1 VSAPRTKGFTL
12 LEVVVALV
20 LLQVALLGV
29 LGLFSLSSTRLTQAL
44 LTERAAAEVAAVADS
59 LSRVG
64 TREGGESIRGDWRVR
79 WEVVDGGLV
88 VRGSLVTR
96 QERETVVELR
106 VP

>member
-1 VSAPRTKGFTL
+1 MSVPRREGFTL

-20 LLQVALLGV
+20 LLQIAVLGV
-29 LGLFSLSSTRLTQAL
+29 MGLFSLASTRLTQAL
-44 LTERAAAEVAAVADS
+44 LTERGAAEVAAVADS
-59 LSRVG
+59 LSRAG
-64 TREGGESIRGDWRVR
+64 AREGGASIRGDWRVR